1 MPYAENSETKI
12 YWEERGSGPPLVLIM
27 GLGYTS
33 EMWHRMLPVLA
44 AEHRTII
51 FDNRGVGRSSVP
63 AAAYSISDMAADAA
77 AVMDA
82 AEIASA
88 HVLGI
93 SMGGLIAQ
101 EFALRYP
108 ERTKSLILGC
118 THHGGRE
125 AVVADREVFEVLM
138 SRGEMPPE
146 EGTRAMVPY
155 IYDAST
161 ARERIEEDL
170 EIRMRTYPTS
180 EGYFGQVQ
188 AIFAFDVRNRLPEIS
203 ARTLILHGESDRLV
217 PPENGRLL
225 ARLIP
230 NSTLIMLPNASHVFM
245 TDQPEA
251 ANDAIL
257 SFLRQE
263 PDH

>member
-1 MPYAENSETKI
+1 MPYAENEGTKI
-12 YWEERGSGPPLVLIM
+12 YWEEQGSGPPLVLIM

-33 EMWHRMLPVLA
+33 EMWHRVLPAVA
-44 AEHRTII
+44 RQYRTIL
-51 FDNRGVGRSSVP
+51 FDNRGVGRSDVP
-63 AAAYSISDMAADAA
+63 AQGYGIGDMAADTA

-82 AEIASA
+82 AGVQSA
-88 HVLGI
+88 HVFGI

-108 ERTKSLILGC
+108 ERVKSLILGC

-125 AVVADREVFEVLM
+125 AVVAEREVFDVLM
-138 SRGEMPPE
+138 ARGNMPPE

-155 IYDAST
+155 IYDEAT
-161 ARERIEEDL
+161 PRERVEQDI
-170 EIRMRTYPTS
+170 EIRLRTYPTTA
-180 EGYFGQVQ
+180 GYFGQIQ
-188 AIFAFDVRNRLPEIS
+188 AILAFDARDRLPQIT
-203 ARTLILHGESDRLV
+203 ARTLVLHGESDRLV

-225 ARLIP
+225 AGLIP
-230 NSTLIMLPNASHVFM
+230 GAKLIMLKGASHIFP

-251 ANDAIL
+251 SLDAIL

-263 PDH
+263 SGD

>member
-1 MPYAENSETKI
+1 MPHAENDGTKI

-33 EMWHRMLPVLA
+33 EMWHRVLPKLA
-44 AEHRTII
+44 QEYRTIL
-51 FDNRGVGRSSVP
+51 FDNRGVGRSDVP
-63 AAAYSISDMAADAA
+63 AEPYSINDMAADTAS
-77 AVMDA
+77 VMDA
-82 AEIASA
+82 AGVASA
-88 HVLGI
+88 HVFGI

-108 ERTKSLILGC
+108 DRTRSLILGC

-138 SRGEMPPE
+138 ARGNMPLE

-155 IYDAST
+155 IYDVAT
-161 ARERIEEDL
+161 PRERIEEDL
-170 EIRMRTYPTS
+170 EIRRRTYPTS
-180 EGYFGQVQ
+180 PGYFGQIQ
-188 AIFAFDVRNRLPEIS
+188 AILAFDARSRLSGIS
-203 ARTLILHGESDRLV
+203 ARTLVLHGESDRLV
-217 PPENGRLL
+217 PPENGWLL

-230 NSTLIMLPNASHVFM
+230 NATLIMLPGASHVFT

-251 ANDAIL
+251 SINAIL
-257 SFLRQE
+257 SFLKQ
-263 PDH
+263 DADG